1 MSELSLFADGTL
13 AKTAEDAAPL
23 LGCSD
28 SLLRDAV
35 TARRIPHR
43 RLGAGGR
50 GVVFTREDLEAFL
63 EQCVVEPAEP
73 NKTPASVT
81 PIGITPAQ
89 KRRTTA

>member
-1 MSELSLFADGTL
+1 MSELFADGTL
-13 AKTAEDAAPL
+13 AKTAEEAAPL

-63 EQCVVEPAEP
+63 EQSIVAPAEP
-73 NKTPASVT
+73 LQPTATVT
-81 PIGITPAQ
+81 PLPSSPAR
-89 KRRTTA
+89 KRRTA